1 MHHVLVVS
9 CLFWSGHFDLTL
21 NNWRDMESWISREMS
36 QFPVGQMMWYYNSMW
51 SQIVLRSDVDVDEF
65 QSDMMAICF
74 SRLFLCGSRKNVYFF
89 QMQNLNKLSFFRAY
103 LRLSRD
109 LGLPS
114 SWFTLPG
121 QYFFKHLESSTW
133 IARDTPKGALAHCL
147 MIVFVDV
154 LWSNVYFFY
163 KFV

>member
-1 MHHVLVVS
+1 M
-9 CLFWSGHFDLTL
+9 
-21 NNWRDMESWISREMS
+21 
-36 QFPVGQMMWYYNSMW
+36 
-51 SQIVLRSDVDVDEF
+51 LRSDVDVDEF

-74 SRLFLCGSRKNVYFF
+74 SRLFLCGSRKNAYFF

-121 QYFFKHLESSTW
+121 QYLFKHGTVIHDHLESSTC
-133 IARDTPKGALAHCL
+133 IARDTPKGGKPIL
-147 MIVFVDV
+147 
-154 LWSNVYFFY
+154 
-163 KFV
+163 